1 MALKLVTGPAAE
13 PVTVEEAR
21 AHLRVD
27 STDEDAWINAAIVAV
42 RQRAEAFLNRALV
55 TQTWEL
61 WLDEWPG
68 RVLELP
74 LPPLVSVTHVKWYD
88 RDGVEATV
96 SSGDYVVDAVGTPG
110 RVALKSASAWPA
122 GELREVNGV
131 VVRFVAG
138 YGASGRQVPAE
149 IKWGMLLVIGD
160 RYENR
165 ENTTQAGALLAIPT
179 PAEMLWTPWR
189 VKRF

>member
-1 MALKLVTGPAAE
+1 MALTLVTGPAAE

-27 STDEDAWINAAIVAV
+27 STDEDAWLNAAIVAA

-138 YGASGRQVPAE
+138 YGASGR
-149 IKWGMLLVIGD
+149 IG
-160 RYENR
+160 R
-165 ENTTQAGALLAIPT
+165 AH
-179 PAEMLWTPWR
+179 
-189 VKRF
+189 V